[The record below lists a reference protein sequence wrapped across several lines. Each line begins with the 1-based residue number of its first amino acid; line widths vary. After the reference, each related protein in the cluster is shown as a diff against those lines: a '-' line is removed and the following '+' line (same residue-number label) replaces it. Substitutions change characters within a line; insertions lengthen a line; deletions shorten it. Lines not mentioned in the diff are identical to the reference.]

1 LLFDAGFELRVS
13 AALFNNRYWNSFA
26 RVAYGFN
33 EVRGISDVN
42 GDDIIDNTSSTVGDS
57 LSNETEAAG
66 FRVYVGLGTSW

>member
-1 LLFDAGFELRVS
+1 MLYDAGFELRVA

-33 EVRGISDVN
+33 EVRGLGDVN

-57 LSNETEAAG
+57 LSNETERSG
-66 FRVYVGLGTSW
+66 LRVYVGVGTSW